1 MAIWCSLNNTI
12 LKEENAAGTD
22 AVIVLMIILK
32 FRNPGRQNFSG
43 KESFSMKKQQA
54 KKQPPKRSQS
64 PKQQTIKK
72 QSKKER
78 TNRLQ
83 SVKKS
88 NTELKIVRP
97 SGSPEKS
104 FFELVYEVVRQIP
117 YGRATSYGAIA
128 EALGARSSSR
138 LVGYAMNNAHII
150 HPPVPAHRVVNRNG
164 MLTGKHHFETPTKMQ
179 ELLEAEGVRVVNDK
193 ISDWKTV
200 FWNLSVEEIK

>member
-1 MAIWCSLNNTI
+1 M
-12 LKEENAAGTD
+12 KEENAAGTD

-32 FRNPGRQNFSG
+32 FLNPGRQNFSG

-54 KKQPPKRSQS
+54 KKQPPKKSQQV
-64 PKQQTIKK
+64 KQKTIKE
-72 QSKKER
+72 QSQKDKK
-78 TNRLQ
+78 LQ
-83 SVKKS
+83 PGKKS
-88 NTELKIVRP
+88 NPELKIVRP
-97 SGSPEKS
+97 SGAPEKS

-138 LVGYAMNNAHII
+138 MVGYAMNNAHVI

-179 ELLEAEGVRVVNDK
+179 ELLEAEGVKVVNDK
-193 ISDWKTV
+193 ISDWKNV

>member
-1 MAIWCSLNNTI
+1 M
-12 LKEENAAGTD
+12 KEENAAGTD

-54 KKQPPKRSQS
+54 KKQPPKKSQQV
-64 PKQQTIKK
+64 KQKTIKE
-72 QSKKER
+72 QSQKDKK
-78 TNRLQ
+78 LQ
-83 SVKKS
+83 PGKKS
-88 NTELKIVRP
+88 NPELKIVRP
-97 SGSPEKS
+97 SGAPEKS

-138 LVGYAMNNAHII
+138 MVGYAMNNAHVI

-179 ELLEAEGVRVVNDK
+179 ELLEAEGIKVVNDK
-193 ISDWKTV
+193 ISDWKNV